1 MKRFSYSRTT
11 AYPLQRG
18 RGLLPAHGRGR
29 DRKPAPRAAAGVASI
44 TRYSEPIPPCRAV
57 VAH

>member
-18 RGLLPAHGRGR
+18 RGLVPAHGRDG
-29 DRKPAPRAAAGVASI
+29 KPDPHAGAGAASI
-44 TRYSEPIPPCRAV
+44 PRYSEPIPPCRAF

>member
-18 RGLLPAHGRGR
+18 RGLLPAHGRDG
-29 DRKPAPRAAAGVASI
+29 KPDPHAGAGAASI
-44 TRYSEPIPPCRAV
+44 PRYSEPIPPCRAL